1 MQHST
6 QRYRWS
12 IGAVCA
18 LLIASQISF
27 GQDNRPP
34 EIRSELAAAQAA
46 IETLRAEV
54 SQLRKEV
61 AHLQLQQHRDSLRR
75 TKAELESV
83 RAERDQLTEL
93 DRAREQDLRDLDE
106 LLGNHDA
113 AAVER
118 SEVEVSRSELLGAR
132 ATEIQRL
139 SEVAKSREDE
149 LLRRQKT
156 EEQFI
161 QRLEET
167 LKVTGGERQ

>member
-1 MQHST
+1 MQHPT
-6 QRYRWS
+6 QYLRWFLR
-12 IGAVCA
+12 AVCP

-27 GQDNRPP
+27 GQGNHPP
-34 EIRSELAAAQAA
+34 DIRSELAEAQAA

-61 AHLQLQQHRDSLRR
+61 AHLQLEQHRDTLRR

-83 RAERDQLTEL
+83 RAERNQLEEL
-93 DRAREQDLRDLDE
+93 ERAREQDLREIDG
-106 LLGNHDA
+106 LLEGRDVA
-113 AAVER
+113 AAER

-139 SEVAKSREDE
+139 SDVAKSREDE

-161 QRLEET
+161 QRLEEA

>member
-6 QRYRWS
+6 QRSRWP
-12 IGAVCA
+12 IGAVCT
-18 LLIASQISF
+18 LLIASQTSF
-27 GQDNRPP
+27 GQDNRPT
-34 EIRSELAAAQAA
+34 EIKSELAAAQAA

-61 AHLQLQQHRDSLRR
+61 AHLQLEQHRDSLRR

-83 RAERDQLTEL
+83 RAERNQLEEL
-93 DRAREQDLRDLDE
+93 ERAREQDLRELDG
-106 LLGNHDA
+106 LLEGRDVA
-113 AAVER
+113 AAER

-139 SEVAKSREDE
+139 SEVAKGREDE

>member
-6 QRYRWS
+6 QRWNSS
-12 IGAVCA
+12 IRAVCA

-27 GQDNRPP
+27 GQDNRPS
-34 EIRSELAAAQAA
+34 EIKSELAVAQAA
-46 IETLRAEV
+46 IETLRGEV
-54 SQLRKEV
+54 AQLRKDI
-61 AHLQLQQHRDSLRR
+61 ANLQLEQHRDTLRR

-83 RAERDQLTEL
+83 RAERAQLTEL

-113 AAVER
+113 AAAER

-139 SEVAKSREDE
+139 SDVVKSREDE
-149 LLRRQKT
+149 LLVRQRT

-161 QRLEET
+161 QRLEEA

>member
-6 QRYRWS
+6 QRWNSS
-12 IGAVCA
+12 IRAVCA

-27 GQDNRPP
+27 GQDNRPS
-34 EIRSELAAAQAA
+34 EIKSELAAAQAA

-61 AHLQLQQHRDSLRR
+61 AHLQLEQHRDILRR
-75 TKAELESV
+75 TKADLESV
-83 RAERDQLTEL
+83 RAERAQLTE
-93 DRAREQDLRDLDE
+93 REQAREQDLRELDV
-106 LLGNHDA
+106 LLEGRDVA
-113 AAVER
+113 AAER

-161 QRLEET
+161 QRLEEA
-167 LKVTGGERQ
+167 LKVTGGEQQ